1 MADITLN
8 SAVRANLRTMQ
19 ATTELMNRTENRL
32 STGKKVNSALDNPTN
47 FFTAQALERRSGN
60 LGSLLD
66 SVSNSVKTLEAADN
80 GISAITDLLEQ
91 MKSTARS
98 AQQSPSAIGTRAG
111 FTSSVSGLTADN
123 LLTPNVAATVTGT
136 AVTDGTNP
144 VTATSDIADI
154 SPALAAGDTL
164 TVNGK
169 TIKFYADQTGA
180 DAGDGDYNFSI
191 TAGDTTVQD
200 VLDSIEGALGTGS
213 SATID
218 ATGAITVTG
227 ADATQSFTFG
237 GTNAAA
243 ALGLPTTA
251 NAPTSS
257 VDGQTLTVQ
266 VGDDAST
273 AKTITFGTGTGEVS
287 TLDAL
292 NTQLADVGAKA
303 SLDADGKL
311 TIETTNDHEADKL
324 TVGGTSVDTASAT
337 SATALFDFAAT
348 TDATKEAVTD
358 ADKTKRTNYMN
369 DYNDLRDQIG
379 KLAKDASYNG
389 INLLAGDDLK
399 VVFNEDGSSKLDI
412 SGVDV
417 MDTLGLSDLVD
428 GDFLDSSSIDGI
440 ISKIDDAMSN
450 LDGLS
455 SKFGSQLSV
464 VQTRQDFTKDM
475 IGTLDDGA
483 NLLTAADTNEEAAN
497 LATLQTRQSLIVSS
511 LSISTQQEQ
520 NILQL
525 LR

>member
-60 LGSLLD
+60 LSSLLD

-91 MKSTARS
+91 MKSTSRS
-98 AQQSPSAIGTRAG
+98 AQQSPSAIATRAG
-111 FTSSVSGLTADN
+111 VTSGIEGMTADN
-123 LLTPNVAATVTGT
+123 LLVVNAAATVTGT
-136 AVTDGTNP
+136 AVTT
-144 VTATSDIADI
+144 TATGTPAATASTVLSGTDNLTLAD
-154 SPALAAGDTL
+154 GDTL
-164 TVNGK
+164 TVNGT
-169 TIKFYADQTGA
+169 TIDFMTTPSGTPAAGHVEIDVDTG
-180 DAGDGDYNFSI
+180 
-191 TAGDTTVQD
+191 TVGD
-200 VLDSIEGALGTGS
+200 VLDAIKTALGTGS
-213 SATID
+213 DATID
-218 ATGAITVTG
+218 ASGAITVTG
-227 ADATQSFTFG
+227 VDETQSFTFG
-237 GTNAAA
+237 GTAAA
-243 ALGLPTTA
+243 KLGLPTTA
-251 NAPTSS
+251 NDPTSS
-257 VDGQTLTVQ
+257 LDGKTLTVQ
-266 VGDDAST
+266 VGDDATT
-273 AKTITFGTGTGEVS
+273 AKTITFGTGTGEIS
-287 TLDAL
+287 TLEAL

-303 SLDADGKL
+303 SLDSDGKL
-311 TIETTNDHEADKL
+311 KIETTNDHEADSL
-324 TVGGTSVDTASAT
+324 TVGGTAVDTAAG
-337 SATALFDFAAT
+337 AAAGALFDFASATEATVAAT
-348 TDATKEAVTD
+348 TDS
-358 ADKTKRTNYMN
+358 DKTTRVNYKN
-369 DYNDLRDQIG
+369 DYNDLKDQIS

-417 MDTLGLSDLVD
+417 MDTLGLTDLTD
-428 GDFLDSSSIDGI
+428 EDFLDSSSIDAV
-440 ISKIDDAMSN
+440 ISKLDTALGN

-511 LSISTQQEQ
+511 LSISTSQEQ

>member
-1 MADITLN
+1 M
-8 SAVRANLRTMQ
+8 
-19 ATTELMNRTENRL
+19 
-32 STGKKVNSALDNPTN
+32 G
-47 FFTAQALERRSGN
+47 FTATANGDGTLS
-60 LGSLLD
+60 LASDTTGS
-66 SVSNSVKTLEAADN
+66 
-80 GISAITDLLEQ
+80 
-91 MKSTARS
+91 
-98 AQQSPSAIGTRAG
+98 
-111 FTSSVSGLTADN
+111 TSSMEIVSATATDAGGADTLAN
-123 LLTPNVAATVTGT
+123 TSGINTVAAS
-136 AVTDGTNP
+136 A
-144 VTATSDIADI
+144 
-154 SPALAAGDTL
+154 
-164 TVNGK
+164 
-169 TIKFYADQTGA
+169 GA
-180 DAGDGDYNFSI
+180 DAGAAKILSFQVDIDGSG
-191 TAGDTTVQD
+191 TPTTVTIDQSAVAAVGNNDNTIDD
-200 VLDSIEGALGTGS
+200 VAELQSIIDAQLGTGV
-213 SATID
+213 TVGTD
-218 ATGAITVTG
+218 TTTGAITLTSATSGSSSSVAITNTAVTG
-227 ADATQSFTFG
+227 G
-237 GTNAAA
+237 LTNTS
-243 ALGLPTTA
+243 GISDTTA
-251 NAPTSS
+251 SGTGTPPMAITS
-257 VDGQTLTVQ
+257 GQTLSVQ
-266 VGDDAST
+266 VGDDATT
-273 AKTITFGTGTGEVS
+273 AKTITFGTGANQVD
-287 TLDAL
+287 TLDEL
-292 NTQLADVGAKA
+292 NAQLADVGAKA

-311 TIETTNDHEADKL
+311 KIETTNDHEADKL
-324 TVGGTSVDTASAT
+324 VLGGTMVDTASTTSTTAIFDFSDTASAT
-337 SATALFDFAAT
+337 SS
-348 TDATKEAVTD
+348 AVTD
-358 ADKTKRTNYMN
+358 TDQTKRSNYKN

-428 GDFLDSSSIDGI
+428 GDFLDSSSIDAV